1 MHSISIRHPYAF
13 SLTDWLTNVTLRMS
27 RHRDPMVCYPSIGP
41 FFVHLTLD
49 RFTRTLLHNM
59 QKRKVLC
66 SHICNRPLPS
76 ILLKVRIYVFIV
88 LVFVLHPS
96 GIFLICWSL
105 FHWWFD
111 DSYLDSLDT
120 LNIYVKNANF
130 ARIEDVLNRLF
141 TVLKDDIGLK
151 SLDFDSNSKIHL

>member
-13 SLTDWLTNVTLRMS
+13 SVTDWLTYVTLRMS

-76 ILLKVRIYVFIV
+76 ILLKVRIYVLLYVVLSFTLQEFSSSVGLSDFI
-88 LVFVLHPS
+88 
-96 GIFLICWSL
+96 SL
-105 FHWWFD
+105 MIWWFLPWQPWHLEHLCQECKLCPNRGRLEPTV
-111 DSYLDSLDT
+111 YC
-120 LNIYVKNANF
+120 VK
-130 ARIEDVLNRLF
+130 RRHW
-141 TVLKDDIGLK
+141 
-151 SLDFDSNSKIHL
+151 S